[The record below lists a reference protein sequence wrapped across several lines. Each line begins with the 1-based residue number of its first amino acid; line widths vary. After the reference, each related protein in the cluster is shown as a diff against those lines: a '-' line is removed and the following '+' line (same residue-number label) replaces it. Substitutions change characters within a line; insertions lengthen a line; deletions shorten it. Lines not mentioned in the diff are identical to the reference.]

1 MIKESHRSTINR
13 LLQYKSNLD
22 RIAYLQ
28 KELSM
33 MGVKTTPVYSSQPGG
48 SSTSDST
55 GNLAARVGDRQSE
68 LLELQKDIELIDYAV
83 SLLSQP
89 KQLIIKVRFLTEG
102 GQDKGARITLRA
114 NAKKFKWRMM
124 HHSTYERLRDE
135 AVKEIAG
142 ILGEKE
148 GENDNE

>member
-1 MIKESHRSTINR
+1 MIKVSHRNTIQR
-13 LLQYKSNLD
+13 LLQYKIDLD

-48 SSTSDST
+48 SGTSDST
-55 GNLAARVGDRQSE
+55 GNLAARVGDRETE
-68 LLELQKDIELIDYAV
+68 LSELQKNIELIDYAV

-114 NAKKFKWRMM
+114 NARKNKWRMM
-124 HHSTYERLRDE
+124 SQKTYEKLRDE
-135 AVKEIAG
+135 AIEEIAR
-142 ILGEKE
+142 ILGE
-148 GENDNE
+148 DRVISD